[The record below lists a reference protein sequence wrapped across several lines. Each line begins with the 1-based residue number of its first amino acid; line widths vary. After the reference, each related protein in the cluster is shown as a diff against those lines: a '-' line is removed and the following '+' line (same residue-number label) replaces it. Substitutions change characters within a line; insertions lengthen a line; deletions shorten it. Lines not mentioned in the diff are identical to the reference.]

1 MEDLTR
7 ILSELRATQNNI
19 EKILERSENYKSDIQ
34 TMNLKF
40 DLLKDEI
47 ENLNKI
53 MYGDNR
59 TDPLLSRIKL
69 QDLKI
74 KDLEEELH
82 FLKEES
88 RNQLERDKNRFQKIM
103 VAVIGGTIT
112 IISSGIA
119 YFLDFGSS
127 KQ

>member
-82 FLKEES
+82 FLKGES
-88 RNQLERDKNRFQKIM
+88 RNQLERDKNRFQKIIIT
-103 VAVIGGTIT
+103 VIGGIIT